1 MIQPCLN
8 FDTGSALIVGA
19 WSPEPTYLYGAAR
32 RPKEGGRNL
41 QADHWAHSAP
51 LVATPESAVPP
62 PPPSEPPVTTPEG
75 TDKGRQVGKKE
86 DVDKIDPAPKKG
98 AATAKPENGDI

>member
-32 RPKEGGRNL
+32 RTKEGGRNL
-41 QADHWAHSAP
+41 QAEHWAHSAP
-51 LVATPESAVPP
+51 LDATSESA
-62 PPPSEPPVTTPEG
+62 VTTPEG

-86 DVDKIDPAPKKG
+86 DVDKIDPDGQPAPKKG
-98 AATAKPENGDI
+98 AATAKPENGDIAPKPPQ